1 MRIAIDCRFAALPAG
16 IGRFTRE
23 VVLEL
28 VKRRD
33 PWSYALILPSE
44 AEAWAASL
52 PVQVPSVMISSRHY
66 SPAEQWTIP
75 RALRTLQADLL
86 FAPQFNVPFFFRKPY
101 IVTIHDLILHHY
113 PNQASFLKR
122 ALYRILFSRSVRRAK
137 SIITISH
144 RTEKDLIELMG
155 RRVQK
160 KIHVVP
166 LGVSSEFHA
175 VTQEEQNRLRSTY
188 KIHRPFL
195 LYIGGAKEHKNV
207 QMLIDAFSAVES
219 PSHDLLLIISGPEAG
234 DLRLAPHVTLLRNVS
249 DRELPAFLTVASAYV
264 TATKEEGFG
273 LPLLE
278 AMACGCP
285 VLACSLPVFQ
295 ELFQGHVRLVS
306 PDQKSLTEGM
316 KRMIQNSSSQEERK
330 KARQF
335 AESFTWQRTA
345 EKIAEEIARVSGIR

>member
-1 MRIAIDCRFAALPAG
+1 MRVAIDCRFAALPAG

-33 PWSYALILPSE
+33 PWSYALILPPE

-52 PVQVPSVMISSRHY
+52 PVQVPSVMVSSRHY

-122 ALYRILFSRSVRRAK
+122 ALYRILFSRSVCRAK

-166 LGVSSEFHA
+166 LGVSSEFHP
-175 VTQEEQNRLRSTY
+175 VTQEEQDRLRSTY
-188 KIHRPFL
+188 QIHRPFL

-207 QMLIDAFSAVES
+207 QMLINAFSAGES
-219 PSHDLLLIISGPEAG
+219 PTHDLLLLISGAEA
-234 DLRLAPHVTLLRNVS
+234 DRLTLAPHVTLLRNVP
-249 DRELPAFLTVASAYV
+249 DCELPVFLSAASAYV

-285 VLACSLPVFQ
+285 VLASSIPVFR
-295 ELFQGHVRLVS
+295 ELFQEHVRLVAE
-306 PDQKSLTEGM
+306 DHESLTEGM
-316 KRMIQNSSSQEERK
+316 KTIIENPPSSEERD
-330 KARQF
+330 KALQF
-335 AESFTWQRTA
+335 ARSFTWQKTA